1 MEFTR
6 IKALWRENKGFHLVR
21 QSTGD
26 EYIFIHLLS
35 PVRVMLGG
43 EWTEARE
50 GACIL
55 YDKNA
60 YQELIAE
67 ERPLLHD
74 YFHLTGNISELMERL
89 GLSFST
95 IYYPQNTEAVTA
107 IIQQIE
113 QECLKKTEYFEEM
126 CKAKLQELLVSL
138 ARSAKCGASVCTV
151 DSTTYHRFIKLRND
165 IHSLFDRNLSVE
177 DMAQMVSLSPSRF
190 YSLYKSIFGISPKKD
205 FLNIRIEH
213 AKTILQQKKYSVSQV
228 ASIAGYNNQYHFI
241 RQFKEVVGVT
251 PGKFLRIH
259 RGDGENKENK
269 SKKAK

>member
-1 MEFTR
+1 MEFTK

-60 YQELIAE
+60 YQELIAVD
-67 ERPLLHD
+67 RPLLHD
-74 YFHLTGNISELMERL
+74 YFHLTGNISELMEHL

-138 ARSAKCGASVCTV
+138 ARSAKCGVSACAV

-165 IHSLFDRNLSVE
+165 IHNLFDRNLSVE

-259 RGDGENKENK
+259 RGDEENKEYKN
-269 SKKAK
+269 KKAK

>member
-107 IIQQIE
+107 IIQQGKASGIAGFSCPLGKMRDV
-113 QECLKKTEYFEEM
+113 CL
-126 CKAKLQELLVSL
+126 
-138 ARSAKCGASVCTV
+138 CGGQ
-151 DSTTYHRFIKLRND
+151 H
-165 IHSLFDRNLSVE
+165 H
-177 DMAQMVSLSPSRF
+177 LSPF
-190 YSLYKSIFGISPKKD
+190 YQAEK
-205 FLNIRIEH
+205 R
-213 AKTILQQKKYSVSQV
+213 YS
-228 ASIAGYNNQYHFI
+228 
-241 RQFKEVVGVT
+241 
-251 PGKFLRIH
+251 
-259 RGDGENKENK
+259 
-269 SKKAK
+269 

>member
-1 MEFTR
+1 M
-6 IKALWRENKGFHLVR
+6 
-21 QSTGD
+21 
-26 EYIFIHLLS
+26 
-35 PVRVMLGG
+35 
-43 EWTEARE
+43 
-50 GACIL
+50 
-55 YDKNA
+55 
-60 YQELIAE
+60 
-67 ERPLLHD
+67 
-74 YFHLTGNISELMERL
+74 
-89 GLSFST
+89 
-95 IYYPQNTEAVTA
+95 
-107 IIQQIE
+107 
-113 QECLKKTEYFEEM
+113 
-126 CKAKLQELLVSL
+126 
-138 ARSAKCGASVCTV
+138 